1 MSRRVPLLAGIPR
14 TLRLLTT
21 SVTMSLG
28 QIWANKLRSLLATLG
43 IVIGI
48 ASVVAVIAAL
58 SGLKTK
64 VLNEF
69 EAFGANKIFV
79 FSSRPDTGP
88 DSNASWGNLR
98 MHPPHVEGLLDACPS
113 VADFTRI
120 VSSATNVGH
129 LTTSLEN
136 VDVYGI
142 DFSWHAINNRSVES
156 GRPFSVVDQLNARP
170 VCLITRQT
178 RDDLKLPEDP
188 IGHTLSMFN
197 ERFAV
202 VGVVEPNPSG
212 ALFGGGGVQQEI
224 YVPFESLMR
233 RTTQRMYI
241 TAAAHNPGVAEAAG
255 EEIRVL
261 LRQRRGVR
269 PQDPDNFRLRLLSQA
284 IEQFQSLAAAV
295 TAVAAGIVSVS
306 LLVGGVGIMNIM
318 LVSVSERTREIGLR
332 KAVGAKPAALLL
344 QFLIE
349 SVTLCTVG
357 GLIGLGAGQ
366 LLVLGIQQIPNA
378 QLEQAAIPV
387 WAAAVALV
395 FSGAVGVTFGFF
407 PALKA
412 ARLDPIEALR
422 HE

>member
-1 MSRRVPLLAGIPR
+1 MPRLLTPFLR
-14 TLRLLTT
+14 TLRLVRI
-21 SVTMSLG
+21 SVQMSLG

-64 VLNEF
+64 VLSEF
-69 EAFGANKIFV
+69 ETFGANKIFV
-79 FSSRPDTGP
+79 FPRRPDSGP
-88 DSNASWGNLR
+88 DKNASWRRIRLD
-98 MHPPHVEGLLDACPS
+98 PQHVDGLLEACPS
-113 VADFTRI
+113 VADFTRLAEG
-120 VSSATNVGH
+120 SSDVDYLSTH
-129 LTTSLEN
+129 LEG

-142 DFSWHAINNRSVES
+142 DFSWHGINNRSVES

-170 VCLITRQT
+170 VCLITSQT

-188 IGHTLSMFN
+188 VGETIAMFN
-197 ERFAV
+197 ERFRV
-202 VGVVEPNPSG
+202 VGVVEPNPAG
-212 ALFGGGGVQQEI
+212 AMFGGGGVKQEI
-224 YVPFESLMR
+224 YVPFESLLR
-233 RTTQRMYI
+233 RTSAWMYV
-241 TAAAHNPGVAEAAG
+241 TATARDPGVAEAAG

-269 PQDPDNFRLRLLSQA
+269 PQDPDNFRLELLAQA
-284 IEQFQSLAAAV
+284 IEQFQSVAAAV
-295 TAVAAGIVSVS
+295 TAVAGGIVSVS

-349 SVTLCTVG
+349 SVTLCCVG
-357 GLIGLGAGQ
+357 GLIGLVGGQ
-366 LLVLGIQQIPNA
+366 LLVLGIQSIPNA
-378 QLEQAAIPV
+378 NLEQAAIPV
-387 WAAAVALV
+387 WAAALALI

>member
-1 MSRRVPLLAGIPR
+1 MPRPLAPLLR
-14 TLRLLTT
+14 TLRLIRI
-21 SVTMSLG
+21 SVQMSLG
-28 QIWANKLRSLLATLG
+28 QIWSNKLRSLLATLG

-64 VLNEF
+64 VLGEF
-69 EAFGANKIFV
+69 ESFGANKIYAFPN
-79 FSSRPDTGP
+79 RPASGP
-88 DSNASWGNLR
+88 DRNASWLR
-98 MHPPHVEGLLDACPS
+98 LRFNPEQVDGLLDACPS
-113 VADFTRI
+113 VADFTRLA
-120 VSSATNVGH
+120 SSRSDVDY
-129 LTTSLEN
+129 TSTHLEN

-142 DFSWHAINNRSVES
+142 DYSWHAINNRSVES

-170 VCLITRQT
+170 VCLITTQT
-178 RDDLKLPEDP
+178 RDDLELPEDP
-188 IGHTLSMFN
+188 IGETITMFN
-197 ERFAV
+197 ERFTV
-202 VGVVEPNPSG
+202 VGVVVPNPSG
-212 ALFGGGGVQQEI
+212 ALFGSGGVQQEI
-224 YVPFESLMR
+224 YVPFESLLR
-233 RTTQRMYI
+233 RTSARMYI
-241 TAAAHNPGVAEAAG
+241 IAVARNPGLAEAAG

-284 IEQFQSLAAAV
+284 IAQFQSLAAAV
-295 TAVAAGIVSVS
+295 TAVAGGIVSVS

-357 GLIGLGAGQ
+357 GLIGLGVGQ
-366 LLVLGIQQIPNA
+366 VLVLGIQAIPNA

-387 WAAAVALV
+387 WAALVALI